1 METNKT
7 STRLKR
13 EQVKKLKEQRDRLNR
28 QLQSY
33 LQYGDTAA
41 MAVDN
46 NTNISDPV
54 AAAAAGNVCD
64 KIPLVNILGA
74 TLQFA
79 RQCCLHHNVSCITVV
94 LVICKGI
101 MIVLLLLLKH
111 ISRPIPTSPPP
122 PKKIL
127 QYFD

>member
-1 METNKT
+1 M

-33 LQYGDTAA
+33 LQYGDTEA
-41 MAVDN
+41 MAVD

-79 RQCCLHHNVSCITVV
+79 RQCCLHHNVSSIIAVV
-94 LVICKGI
+94 LLTCNC
-101 MIVLLLLLKH
+101 MIVWMLLFKP
-111 ISRPIPTSPPP
+111 ISRSLPAIS
-122 PKKIL
+122 L
-127 QYFD
+127 QYLL

>member
-1 METNKT
+1 M

-33 LQYGDTAA
+33 LQYGDTEA
-41 MAVDN
+41 MAVD

-79 RQCCLHHNVSCITVV
+79 RQCCLHRNVSSTAVV
-94 LVICKGI
+94 LLTCNC
-101 MIVLLLLLKH
+101 MIVWMLLFKP
-111 ISRPIPTSPPP
+111 ISRSLPTIS
-122 PKKIL
+122 L
-127 QYFD
+127 QYLV